1 MDIMETL
8 KKLVNTDEKME
19 RMEIVEAFEMPENE
33 EGGGDT
39 SELETQLAEL
49 QATIGELQ
57 TSITEKDQKYIDT
70 FFGGDDEKS
79 EKKDEKKDEKKVEKK
94 DDKKSL
100 DDIEKENA
108 PK

>member
-57 TSITEKDQKYIDT
+57 TSISEKDQKYIDT
-70 FFGGDDEKS
+70 FFGGDEDKP
-79 EKKDEKKDEKKVEKK
+79 EKKDEKKVEKK